1 MVGPSLCSSLLL
13 RGGRGL
19 DFGHLPPF
27 SLSPPFPPG
36 KIEFTWQEVMIG
48 LESSILVF
56 PINLL
61 IVQIFRNTRP
71 RLPREKDEK
80 QKQGPSNLTPS
91 PQPTEE
97 GLLTPETVTKACP
110 QPQFVYDWRDSLSWQ

>member
-1 MVGPSLCSSLLL
+1 MLL
-13 RGGRGL
+13 
-19 DFGHLPPF
+19 F
-27 SLSPPFPPG
+27 SPG

-71 RLPREKDEK
+71 RLPLEKDGRQE
-80 QKQGPSNLTPS
+80 QGPPNLTPS
-91 PQPTEE
+91 LQPMDE
-97 GLLTPETVTKACP
+97 GIRTLEMVTKACP
-110 QPQFVYDWRDSLSWQ
+110 QPQLMCE

>member
-1 MVGPSLCSSLLL
+1 MTSQALCLVGPSLGSCLLL
-13 RGGRGL
+13 KGCREL
-19 DFGHLPPF
+19 DSGHLSPLDISSPPF
-27 SLSPPFPPG
+27 SSG

-48 LESSILVF
+48 LESSVLMF

-71 RLPREKDEK
+71 RLLMEKDGK
-80 QKQGPSNLTPS
+80 RKQGPPHPTPL

-97 GLLTPETVTKACP
+97 GLLTPETLTKACS
-110 QPQFVYDWRDSLSWQ
+110 QPQLV

>member
-1 MVGPSLCSSLLL
+1 MGI
-13 RGGRGL
+13 
-19 DFGHLPPF
+19 LPPF
-27 SLSPPFPPG
+27 GPSPLFSPG

-71 RLPREKDEK
+71 RLPLEKDEK
-80 QKQGPSNLTPS
+80 PEQGPSNLTPS

-97 GLLTPETVTKACP
+97 GLLTPETVTKA
-110 QPQFVYDWRDSLSWQ
+110 

>member
-1 MVGPSLCSSLLL
+1 MGGCLHLASPLL
-13 RGGRGL
+13 
-19 DFGHLPPF
+19 
-27 SLSPPFPPG
+27 FPPG

-61 IVQIFRNTRP
+61 IAQIFRNTRP

-80 QKQGPSNLTPS
+80 REQGPSNLTPS

-110 QPQFVYDWRDSLSWQ
+110 QPQFVYEWRDSLSWQ